1 MLTTILF
8 YLLVAVMVGGGAVTI
23 TRRHP
28 LAAALSLVVSFM
40 ALSGLYALL
49 TAQLIAILQILVYAG
64 AIIALI
70 VFVIMLLNVR
80 DEDLNYH
87 EELVPQVGVAI
98 LALVPVVGVVVA
110 AIGRIPSG
118 TFPPL
123 SGPDYGS
130 IEQVGMFL
138 YQHYVF
144 VFELVSVLLTVALA
158 GVVLLAKRR
167 I

>member
-8 YLLVAVMVGGGAVTI
+8 YLLAAVMIGGGCVTI
-23 TRRHP
+23 TRKQP

-64 AIIALI
+64 AIVALI

-80 DEDLNYH
+80 EQDLTFH
-87 EELVPQVGVAI
+87 EELVPQVGVAAI
-98 LALVPVVGVVVA
+98 ALLPVVGVVVA
-110 AIGRIPSG
+110 AIGRLPAG

-123 SGPDYGS
+123 TGPDYGS
-130 IEQVGMFL
+130 IETVGMFL
-138 YQHYVF
+138 YQHYTF